1 MRQPGADIALDEPFL
16 NGPRRFVTSFEKTF
30 WGEKGAR
37 DENHGEAQGPRSK
50 PDLPKGDMQSFSM
63 GKRLV
68 VLALRSPAAA
78 SVLACFNR
86 VARLGSESLSNLAKV
101 HQSPCPLQF

>member
-50 PDLPKGDMQSFSM
+50 TRFTKSVTCKTFQW
-63 GKRLV
+63 V
-68 VLALRSPAAA
+68 NAL
-78 SVLACFNR
+78 L
-86 VARLGSESLSNLAKV
+86 SLL
-101 HQSPCPLQF
+101 